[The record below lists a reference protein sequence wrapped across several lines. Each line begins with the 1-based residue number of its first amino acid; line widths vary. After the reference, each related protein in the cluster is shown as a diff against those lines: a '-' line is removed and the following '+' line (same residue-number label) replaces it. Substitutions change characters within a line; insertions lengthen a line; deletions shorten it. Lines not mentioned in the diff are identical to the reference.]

1 MVTASGSLLPPSGL
15 GSQWVKAR
23 VAQAATEARG
33 SRPRLA
39 PCEVALTEDIRGARP
54 THPVEVQIRAKAV
67 WAGAFSLRG
76 ALDPLSGSENPQTEV
91 GGGGGRVRSA
101 PACLRDPLILSGR
114 MSPNSQSCKPRVP
127 GACSAPRACAPEL
140 SAVWTFPWRP
150 SLLAGGLPARK

>member
-54 THPVEVQIRAKAV
+54 THPVEVQILAKAV
-67 WAGAFSLRG
+67 WAGAFYLRG
-76 ALDPLSGSENPQTEV
+76 ALDPVSGSGNPQTEV
-91 GGGGGRVRSA
+91 GGKVMSLLFNTFSRTGGGRVRSA
-101 PACLRDPLILSGR
+101 PA
-114 MSPNSQSCKPRVP
+114 SQSPH
-127 GACSAPRACAPEL
+127 A
-140 SAVWTFPWRP
+140 
-150 SLLAGGLPARK
+150 